1 MIFLLLLLVAFLIGS
16 IPTGILISKSKGID
30 LRKIGSGNIG
40 ATNVLRAMGK
50 EAALLTLLGDIT
62 KGILAIFIAK
72 LGLKIGM
79 ISNSI
84 FQIEQSNFNEQLF
97 EGLIG
102 IAAILG
108 HNFSLFL
115 KFKGGKGVATSL
127 GVLLIYSPYVA
138 LFIITIWL
146 LVVKWSRYSSLG
158 ALVAFG
164 ILPFSFYIIDNSKE
178 KIIVSIMIS
187 FLIFI
192 KHRDNIKRLFQGIEP
207 KIGNLNKKS

>member
-72 LGLKIGM
+72 LSLKIGM

-138 LFIITIWL
+138 LFTITIWL